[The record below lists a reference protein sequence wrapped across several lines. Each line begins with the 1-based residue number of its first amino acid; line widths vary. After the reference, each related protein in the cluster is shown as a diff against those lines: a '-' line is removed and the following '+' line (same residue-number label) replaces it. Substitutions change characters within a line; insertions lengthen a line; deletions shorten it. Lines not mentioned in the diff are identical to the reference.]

1 MKKVLYLTNIKVP
14 YRVRFFNELAK
25 LVDLT
30 VIYERSTSNNRD
42 AAWASS
48 EEACYKAEYL
58 DGKDLGGENRFSLRL
73 LGMLSGYDAV
83 IVGCYNSPVQIMAML
98 SMKLRRIPYYINADG
113 ETFLEGSGLKKWLK
127 RRLLSGAKGYLAA
140 GEKSAESLGRA
151 LGVKAYPYYFSSLSR
166 QELADNA
173 QAAQPKNGEILV
185 VGQYFPY
192 KGLDVA
198 LEAAR
203 MSPELTWHFVGMG
216 GRKELFLQETGADKL
231 ANVRVDAFLQKE
243 ELYRRY
249 QGCAMMV
256 LPSRQECWGLVIN
269 EAASF
274 ACPIVATTGSGAA
287 QEFLQDHPQFLAEP
301 DNAGDLLQKV
311 KDLLALSEEERFAYG
326 EALRQ
331 KGSRYSIE
339 AGVEATRDA
348 LEEDQ

>member
-25 LVDLT
+25 YVDLT
-30 VIYERSTSNNRD
+30 VIYERSSSKNRD

-48 EEACYKAEYL
+48 EEGCYNALYL
-58 DGKDLGGENRFSLRL
+58 DGRDVGGENRFSLKL

-113 ETFLEGSGLKKWLK
+113 ETFLEGKGLKKWLK
-127 RRLLSGAKGYLAA
+127 RRLLFGAKGYLAA

-151 LGVKAYPYYFSSLSR
+151 LGVTAHPYYFSSLSR
-166 QELADNA
+166 QELEDNA
-173 QAAQPKNGEILV
+173 RCSLPKNGEILV

-192 KGLDVA
+192 KGLDIA

-216 GRKELFLQETGADKL
+216 VRKDLFLQETGADKL
-231 ANVRVDAFLQKE
+231 ANVKVDAFLQKE
-243 ELYRRY
+243 ELCRCY
-249 QGCAMMV
+249 QSCAVMV
-256 LPSRQECWGLVIN
+256 LPSRQECWGLVVN

-274 ACPIVATTGSGAA
+274 GAPVVATTGSGAA
-287 QEFLQDHPQFLAEP
+287 LEFLSEYPQFLAEP
-301 DNAGDLLQKV
+301 ENGEDLLKKV
-311 KDLLALSEEERFAYG
+311 KELLSLSEAERTAYG
-326 EALRQ
+326 EALRD

-339 AGVEATRDA
+339 AGAEATRDA
-348 LEEDQ
+348 LEAVL

>member
-25 LVDLT
+25 YVDLT
-30 VIYERSTSNNRD
+30 VIYERNSSKNRN

-48 EEACYKAEYL
+48 EEGSYKALYL
-58 DGKDLGGENRFSLRL
+58 DGKDVGEENSFSLKL

-83 IVGCYNSPVQIMAML
+83 IVGCYNSPVQIVAML
-98 SMKLRRIPYYINADG
+98 SMRMRRIPYYINADG
-113 ETFLEGSGLKKWLK
+113 ETFLEGSGPKKWLK
-127 RRLLSGAKGYLAA
+127 RRLLSGAKGYLTA
-140 GEKSAESLGRA
+140 GERSAGSLGRA
-151 LGVKAYPYYFSSLSR
+151 LGVEPHPYYFSSLSR

-173 QAAQPKNGEILV
+173 CASREDNGQILV

-216 GRKELFLQETGADKL
+216 SRKDLFLQETGADKL
-231 ANVRVDAFLQKE
+231 PNVKVDAFLQKE
-243 ELYRRY
+243 ELHRCYRS
-249 QGCAMMV
+249 CAVMV

-274 ACPIVATTGSGAA
+274 ATPIVATTGSGAA
-287 QEFLQDHPQFLAEP
+287 LEFLQEYPQFLAEP
-301 DNAGDLLQKV
+301 ENGADLLQKV
-311 KDLLALSEEERFAYG
+311 KDLLSLSYQERAAYG
-326 EALRQ
+326 RALQQ
-331 KGSRYSIE
+331 KGSFYSIE
-339 AGVEATRDA
+339 AGAEATRDA
-348 LEEDQ
+348 LEADT